1 MKESVRQKKRSVM
14 EDHAAV
20 LQNVTKE
27 YRLGNNV
34 VKALDGMD
42 LVIPSGVMAAIIG
55 PSGSGKTTLLNVLGA
70 LDRPTSGKVSIVGTN
85 MGGLSEAELTVYRR
99 KTVGFV
105 FQDYGLIPN
114 LTALENVMLP
124 MEFARLPRREAKER
138 ARSLL
143 EAVGLAHRVA
153 HRPNRLSGG
162 EQQRVAIAR
171 AMANDP
177 VIILADEPTGNLDT
191 KTGKEIIELMRDLVK
206 ERKKTAIIVTHDETI
221 ADNADIRLHIQD
233 GQIREQT

>member
-1 MKESVRQKKRSVM
+1 M

-20 LQNVTKE
+20 LEKVTKE

-34 VKALDGMD
+34 VKALNGMD

-55 PSGSGKTTLLNVLGA
+55 PSGSGKTTLLNLLGA
-70 LDRPTSGKVSIVGTN
+70 LDRPTSGKVSIVGTD
-85 MGGLSEAELTVYRR
+85 MGGLSEAELTAYRR

-124 MEFARLPRREAKER
+124 MEFACLPRAEAKKR

-143 EAVGLAHRVA
+143 DAVSLGHRVA

-171 AMANDP
+171 SMANDP
-177 VIILADEPTGNLDT
+177 AIILADEPTGNLDT
-191 KTGKEIIELMRDLVK
+191 KTGNEIIGLMRDLVK
-206 ERKKTAIIVTHDETI
+206 ERKKTAIIVTHDEVI
-221 ADNADIRLHIQD
+221 ANSADLRLHIQD
-233 GQIREQT
+233 GQIREES

>member
-1 MKESVRQKKRSVM
+1 M

-20 LQNVTKE
+20 LEKVTKE

-34 VKALDGMD
+34 VKALNGMD

-70 LDRPTSGKVSIVGTN
+70 LDRPTSGKVSIVGTD
-85 MGGLSEAELTVYRR
+85 MGGLSEAELTAYRR
-99 KTVGFV
+99 KIVGFV

-124 MEFARLPRREAKER
+124 MEFARLPRAKAKKR

-143 EAVGLAHRVA
+143 EAVGLGHRVA

-177 VIILADEPTGNLDT
+177 AIILADEPS
-191 KTGKEIIELMRDLVK
+191 LM
-206 ERKKTAIIVTHDETI
+206 E
-221 ADNADIRLHIQD
+221 
-233 GQIREQT
+233 

>member
-1 MKESVRQKKRSVM
+1 M

-20 LQNVTKE
+20 LQKVTKE

-55 PSGSGKTTLLNVLGA
+55 PSGSGKTTLLNVLGT

-85 MGGLSEAELTVYRR
+85 MGGLSEAELTAYRR

-177 VIILADEPTGNLDT
+177 AIILADEPTGNLDT
-191 KTGKEIIELMRDLVK
+191 KTGKEIIRLMRDLVK
-206 ERKKTAIIVTHDETI
+206 EQNKTAIIVTHDEAI

>member
-1 MKESVRQKKRSVM
+1 M

-20 LQNVTKE
+20 LEKVTKE

-34 VKALDGMD
+34 VKALNGMD

-55 PSGSGKTTLLNVLGA
+55 PSGSGKTTLLNLLGA
-70 LDRPTSGKVSIVGTN
+70 LDRPTSGKVSIVGTD
-85 MGGLSEAELTVYRR
+85 MGGLSEAELTAYRR

-124 MEFARLPRREAKER
+124 MEFACLPRAEAKKR

-143 EAVGLAHRVA
+143 DAVSLGHRVA

-171 AMANDP
+171 SMANDP
-177 VIILADEPTGNLDT
+177 AIILADEPTGNLDT
-191 KTGKEIIELMRDLVK
+191 KTGNEIIGLMRDLVK
-206 ERKKTAIIVTHDETI
+206 ERKKTAIIVTHDEVI
-221 ADNADIRLHIQD
+221 ANSADLRLHKQD
-233 GQIREQT
+233 GQIREES